1 MRVICPMCLTD
12 RYMKYISGTH
22 AGGGGNSYHYEELEC
37 HQCKSTICAKYECD
51 EKTNELLEMN
61 IHYKKGIKEG
71 SGTYA

>member
-22 AGGGGNSYHYEELEC
+22 AGGGDNSHHFEELEC
-37 HQCKSTICAKYECD
+37 NQCKSTIYVKYECD
-51 EKTNELLEMN
+51 EKTNELLEME
-61 IHYKKGIKEG
+61 IHYKKGIKER